1 MLVPSLIRLNPSSTL
16 AVYLQIANSLVSAIQ
31 SGVLKSGVRLPGSRQ
46 LADALDV
53 HRKTVQSAYDELQ
66 AQGWIDVLPKR
77 GSFVAQVLPEMVPA
91 SFHSAEMTEPA
102 PALPSLPFNT
112 RIVIPHQIRER
123 IAFNDGLPD
132 VRLAPRD
139 ELARLYSTYI
149 RFGEPA
155 VLQYGSVYGQPRF
168 REVFSRFLNET
179 RGLRS
184 GPENLLTTRGSQ
196 MGLYLAG
203 LALLHPGDN
212 VIVGEWNYRATNM
225 TLETL
230 GARLQTVPVDEDGLV
245 VDAVEDLCRQMPVKA
260 LYVTSHHY
268 HPTTVTLKPERR
280 VRLIALATKYRFFII
295 EDDYDY
301 DFHYANRP
309 VLPLASADRNVI
321 YLGSFTK
328 RLAPAFRVG
337 YVVAPEELI
346 AEMAKHRRI
355 IDRQGDS
362 ILELCLAD
370 LLENGVL
377 KRHAAKALKMYRQRR
392 DLACELLK
400 EYLGDAIRFQ
410 VPEGGL
416 AIWAKFDPAVNL
428 PLFSEKAAAKGVYLS
443 NGAAYPGLNAC
454 RIGFASLNEKELT
467 EGVQVL
473 ARCLP

>member
-1 MLVPSLIRLNPSSTL
+1 MIVPSLIRLSPSS
-16 AVYLQIANSLVSAIQ
+16 AVPMYLQIANSLIVHIQ
-31 SGVLKSGVRLPGSRQ
+31 SGVLKKGIRLPGTRQ
-46 LADALDV
+46 LADALHV

-66 AQGWIDVLPKR
+66 AQGWIDVLPQR
-77 GSFVAQVLPEMVPA
+77 GSFIAEVLPEVVPA
-91 SFHSAEMTEPA
+91 PFGRNEPGSVA
-102 PALPSLPFNT
+102 PVVPDLPFNST
-112 RIVIPHQIRER
+112 IVIPQTIRER

-132 VRLAPRD
+132 VRLAPRE

-155 VLQYGSVYGQPRF
+155 VLQYGSVFGQARF
-168 REVFSRFLNET
+168 REVFSRYLNET
-179 RGLRS
+179 RGLKT

-203 LALLHPGDN
+203 LALLHPGDC
-212 VIVGEWNYRATNM
+212 VIVGELNYRAANM

-230 GARLQTVPVDEDGLV
+230 GARLQTVPVDDDGLDI
-245 VDAVEDLCRQMPVKA
+245 DAVEALCRQMSVKA

-280 VRLIALATKYRFFII
+280 VRLIALANRYRFFVI

-337 YVVAPEELI
+337 YVAGPEELI

-370 LLENGVL
+370 MLENGAL
-377 KRHAAKALKMYRQRR
+377 KRHASKALKIYRQRR
-392 DLACELLK
+392 DLACELLTH
-400 EYLGDAIRFQ
+400 YLGDAIRFQ

-416 AIWAKFDPAVNL
+416 AIWARFDPSVDL
-428 PLFSEKAAAKGVYLS
+428 PLLSQKAAAKGVYLS

-454 RIGFASLNEKELT
+454 RMGFAALNEKELT
-467 EGVQVL
+467 EGVQLL
-473 ARCLP
+473 ARCLA